1 MFRIGEVSRLFH
13 ISISTLR
20 YYDRTGLVCPEY
32 TDSDT
37 GYRYYGAAQFE
48 CLNTIRYLRELD
60 MPLDRIA
67 GFLQNRDIGKIQEL
81 LQNQEAE
88 IEKREQR
95 LKMIRRKI
103 RNRLSQIQDALS
115 SRLDEICLVDTP
127 PRRIA
132 SIRQSLGPSD
142 YQELEYSIRLLEE
155 SEEGTSIFLGKIG
168 VGVSGER
175 LRRGEYHSY
184 DVVFLLLDEE
194 DTFRGDTT
202 VLPAQTCAAVRFQ
215 GRHEQAPGYYGR
227 LMEYIRREG
236 YAVAGFSREI
246 TMIDYGLTNDTSK
259 FVTEI
264 QIPVNK
270 SRPT

>member
-32 TDSDT
+32 TDPDT

-103 RNRLSQIQDALS
+103 RNRLS
-115 SRLDEICLVDTP
+115 
-127 PRRIA
+127 
-132 SIRQSLGPSD
+132 
-142 YQELEYSIRLLEE
+142 
-155 SEEGTSIFLGKIG
+155 
-168 VGVSGER
+168 
-175 LRRGEYHSY
+175 
-184 DVVFLLLDEE
+184 
-194 DTFRGDTT
+194 
-202 VLPAQTCAAVRFQ
+202 
-215 GRHEQAPGYYGR
+215 
-227 LMEYIRREG
+227 
-236 YAVAGFSREI
+236 
-246 TMIDYGLTNDTSK
+246 
-259 FVTEI
+259 
-264 QIPVNK
+264 
-270 SRPT
+270 